1 MLPGATIGRMPPV
14 HGSVKANS
22 LCDRRVLGGLV
33 NGLRAVVV
41 CLVIACA
48 SVVSPAGVVPPA
60 TAVTPH
66 EAVAPGW
73 SALAVPAAAPPV
85 TVSDLAARGPKEA
98 WATGYEQ
105 APDGLR
111 PMLYRWNGTAWSRDT
126 TFPGAGEPGWLGKV
140 QFVGTEVWIFHN
152 RAGEGEILRRSAGG
166 WSAVPLPRTL
176 WTYQDFTAVPGAA
189 WVVGEDDTGLKVLRY
204 DGSGWTEQAAPDGVL
219 YLMGVTARTATDAW
233 AWADTNTG
241 AAVLRWD
248 GTAWRDAKVPLPPDS
263 NVHTLLPEPF
273 GRVTI
278 GGSQYTDGV
287 ARTYLLAF
295 DGRAWRTIH
304 PPLAGDTSTE
314 AMVRG
319 PDGAL
324 WLPVRSDRAFQSKY
338 ARVDGPRTTFS
349 YGPERTNAI
358 DVKPRALARAGSALL
373 SFGTVEIY
381 GSKPNLMSE
390 RLGG

>member
-1 MLPGATIGRMPPV
+1 M
-14 HGSVKANS
+14 
-22 LCDRRVLGGLV
+22 
-33 NGLRAVVV
+33 NGLRAVIV
-41 CLVIACA
+41 CLVIACVA
-48 SVVSPAGVVPPA
+48 VVSPASA
-60 TAVTPH
+60 AAVTPVA
-66 EAVAPGW
+66 AVKPNW
-73 SALAVPAAAPPV
+73 SALPVPAAAPPV
-85 TVSDLAARGPKEA
+85 TVSDLAARGPGEA

-105 APDGLR
+105 AADGLR
-111 PMLYRWNGTAWSRDT
+111 PMLYRWDGTAWSRDT

-140 QFVGTEVWIFHN
+140 QFVGEEVWIFHN
-152 RAGEGEILRRSAGG
+152 RAGTGEILRRSAGG
-166 WSAVPLPRTL
+166 WSAVPLPGTL

-189 WVVGEDDTGLKVLRY
+189 WVVGEDDDGLKVLHY
-204 DGSGWTEQAAPDGVL
+204 DGSTWTTQATPDGVL
-219 YLMGVTARTATDAW
+219 YLMGITARTATDAW
-233 AWADTNTG
+233 AWADTSTG
-241 AAVLRWD
+241 TTVLRWD
-248 GTAWRDAKVPLPPDS
+248 GTAWRDAKVPLPSNS
-263 NVHTLLPEPF
+263 NVHTILLEPSG

-287 ARTYLLAF
+287 ARTYLMTF
-295 DGRAWRTIH
+295 DGRAWRTTY
-304 PPLAGDTSTE
+304 PPLGDTYTE

-349 YGPERTNAI
+349 YGPERTNSI
-358 DVKPRALARAGSALL
+358 DVKPRALAKAGSSLL

>member
-1 MLPGATIGRMPPV
+1 MPSV
-14 HGSVKANS
+14 QGSVKAHS
-22 LCDRRVLGGLV
+22 VCGLRVLGGLV

-48 SVVSPAGVVPPA
+48 AVVSPTAAA
-60 TAVTPH
+60 TPNPAVTPS
-66 EAVAPGW
+66 W
-73 SALAVPAAAPPV
+73 SALPVPAAAPPV
-85 TVSDLAARGPKEA
+85 TVSDLAARGPAEA

-105 APDGLR
+105 SAMGLR
-111 PMLYRWNGTAWSRDT
+111 PMLYRWNGAAWSRDT
-126 TFPGAGEPGWLGKV
+126 TFPGAGEPGLLGKV
-140 QFVGTEVWIFHN
+140 QFVGAEVWIFHN

-166 WSAVPLPRTL
+166 WSALPLPQTL
-176 WTYQDFTAVPGAA
+176 WTYQDFTATPGGA
-189 WVVGEDDTGLKVLRY
+189 WVVGEDDTGLKVLHY
-204 DGSGWTEQAAPDGVL
+204 DGSRWTAQATPAGVL
-219 YLMGVTARTATDAW
+219 YLMGVTARAADDAW
-233 AWADTNTG
+233 AWADTSTG
-241 AAVLRWD
+241 TAVLHWD
-248 GTAWRDAKVPLPPDS
+248 GTAWQDAKVPLPPDS
-263 NVHTLLPEPF
+263 NVHTLLLEPS
-273 GRVTI
+273 GRITI

-287 ARTYLLAF
+287 ARTYLMTF
-295 DGRAWRTIH
+295 NGHAWRTTH
-304 PPLAGDTSTE
+304 PPLGDTYTA

-358 DVKPRALARAGSALL
+358 DVKPRALTRAGSSLL

>member
-1 MLPGATIGRMPPV
+1 M
-14 HGSVKANS
+14 
-22 LCDRRVLGGLV
+22 

-48 SVVSPAGVVPPA
+48 AVVSPAA
-60 TAVTPH
+60 AVTPDP
-66 EAVAPGW
+66 AVTPSW
-73 SALAVPAAAPPV
+73 SALPVPTAAPPV
-85 TVSDLAARGPKEA
+85 TVSDLAARGPAEA

-105 APDGLR
+105 AADGLR

-140 QFVGTEVWIFHN
+140 QFVGTDVWIFHN

-166 WSAVPLPRTL
+166 WSALPLPQTL
-176 WTYQDFTAVPGAA
+176 WTYQDFTATPGAA
-189 WVVGEDDTGLKVLRY
+189 WVVGEDDTGLKVLHH
-204 DGSGWTEQAAPDGVL
+204 DGSGWTAQATPAGVL
-219 YLMGVTARTATDAW
+219 YLMGVTARAADDAW
-233 AWADTNTG
+233 AWADTSTG
-241 AAVLRWD
+241 TAVLHWD
-248 GTAWRDAKVPLPPDS
+248 GTAWQDAKVPLPPDS
-263 NVHTLLPEPF
+263 NVHTLLLEPA
-273 GRVTI
+273 GRITI

-287 ARTYLLAF
+287 ARTYLMTF
-295 DGRAWRTIH
+295 NGHVWRTTH
-304 PPLAGDTSTE
+304 PPLGDTSTE

-358 DVKPRALARAGSALL
+358 DVKPRALTRAGSSLL
-373 SFGTVEIY
+373 SFGTVEVY

>member
-1 MLPGATIGRMPPV
+1 M
-14 HGSVKANS
+14 
-22 LCDRRVLGGLV
+22 
-33 NGLRAVVV
+33 NGLRAVIA

-48 SVVSPAGVVPPA
+48 AVVSPAAAATPA
-60 TAVTPH
+60 ASAAARPS
-66 EAVAPGW
+66 W
-73 SALAVPAAAPPV
+73 SALPVPAAAPPV
-85 TVSDLAARGPKEA
+85 TVLDLAARGPGEA

-105 APDGLR
+105 AADGLR
-111 PMLYRWNGTAWSRDT
+111 PMLYRWDGAAWSRDT
-126 TFPGAGEPGWLGKV
+126 TFPGTAEPGWLGKV
-140 QFVGTEVWIFHN
+140 QFVGEEVWIFHN
-152 RAGEGEILRRSAGG
+152 SAGTGEILRRSAGG
-166 WSAVPLPRTL
+166 WSAVPLPQTL

-189 WVVGEDDTGLKVLRY
+189 WVVGEDDTGLKVLHY
-204 DGSGWTEQAAPDGVL
+204 DGSTWTTQATPDGVL
-219 YLMGVTARTATDAW
+219 YLMGITARTATDTW
-233 AWADTNTG
+233 AWADTSTG
-241 AAVLRWD
+241 TTVLRWD
-248 GTAWRDAKVPLPPDS
+248 GTVWRDAKVPLPPNS
-263 NVHTLLPEPF
+263 NVHTILVEPTA

-287 ARTYLLAF
+287 ARTYLMTF
-295 DGRAWRTIH
+295 NGRAWRTTY
-304 PPLAGDTSTE
+304 PPLGDTYTE

-338 ARVDGPRTTFS
+338 ARVDGTRTTFS

-358 DVKPRALARAGSALL
+358 DVKPRALARAGSSLL

>member
-1 MLPGATIGRMPPV
+1 V
-14 HGSVKANS
+14 NS
-22 LCDRRVLGGLV
+22 L
-33 NGLRAVVV
+33 RALIV

-48 SVVSPAGVVPPA
+48 SVASPASA
-60 TAVTPH
+60 TTQSAAVTPS
-66 EAVAPGW
+66 W
-73 SALAVPAAAPPV
+73 SALPVPAAAPPV
-85 TVSDLAARGPKEA
+85 TVKNLAARGPGEA

-105 APDGLR
+105 AADGLR
-111 PMLYRWNGTAWSRDT
+111 PMLYRWDGTTWSRDT

-140 QFVGTEVWIFHN
+140 QFVGDEAWIFHN
-152 RAGEGEILRRSAGG
+152 RAGAGEILRRSAGG
-166 WSAVPLPRTL
+166 WSAVPLPQTL

-189 WVVGEDDTGLKVLRY
+189 WVVGEDDTGLKVLHY
-204 DGSGWTEQAAPDGVL
+204 DGSGWTTQSTPDGVL
-219 YLMGVTARTATDAW
+219 YLMGITARTSTDAW

-241 AAVLRWD
+241 TAVLRWN
-248 GTAWRDAKVPLPPDS
+248 GTAWRDAQVPLPPNS
-263 NVHTLLPEPF
+263 NVHTIMLEAN
-273 GRVTI
+273 GRATI

-287 ARTYLLAF
+287 ARTYLMTF
-295 DGRAWRTIH
+295 NGHAWHTTY
-304 PPLAGDTSTE
+304 PPLGDTYTE

-338 ARVDGPRTTFS
+338 ARVDGIRTTFS

-358 DVKPRALARAGSALL
+358 DVKPRALARAGSSLL